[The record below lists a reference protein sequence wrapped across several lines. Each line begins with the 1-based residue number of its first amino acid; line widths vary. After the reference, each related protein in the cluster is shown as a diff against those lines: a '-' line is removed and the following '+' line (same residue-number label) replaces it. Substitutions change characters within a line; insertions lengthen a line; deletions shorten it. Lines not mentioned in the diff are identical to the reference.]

1 MKKSIISLCL
11 LAVAANVSAQNV
23 QVEDIQQLDQAMS
36 NLVVVDGQVDM
47 FADIHQDENY
57 ANIEYV
63 VHEDY
68 SEMYITHEQAKKSN
82 LEKLKKFYVYGH
94 EDLDVVM
101 NKIAKHLDEDKPT
114 YFTVDLY
121 RNYLGDSGDFKFV
134 AKVIEY
140 K

>member
-1 MKKSIISLCL
+1 MKKTLISLCL
-11 LAVAANVSAQNV
+11 LAIAVNASAQNV
-23 QVEDIQQLDQAMS
+23 QVEDVQQLEQTMS
-36 NLVVVDGQVDM
+36 HLVVVDGQADM
-47 FADIHQDENY
+47 FADIHKDENY

-63 VHEDY
+63 VHEKY
-68 SEMYITHEQAKKSN
+68 SEMYITHEQAKNSN
-82 LEKLKKFYVYGH
+82 LEKTKKFYVYGH

-101 NKIAKHLDEDKPT
+101 DKIAKHLDEDKPT

-121 RNYLGDSGDFKFV
+121 RNYLGQSGDFKFV